1 MARSELMDVALHT
14 VRDHGFHALRVG
26 RVVRETEEAASFVL
40 EVPDELSDRFAYRAG
55 QFCNFRIEVGG
66 ESHMRCYSMSSSPA
80 VDTELQVTVKRVPGG
95 VVSNWF
101 VDHLAPGDL
110 VEVSPP
116 TGFFQLTPVNGDVV
130 AFAAGSGITPV
141 ISLLKTVLAT
151 TTRRARLL
159 YANRDRQS
167 VIFAAELEA
176 MAADHPDRFQVV
188 HHLDVE
194 RGFVGDETV
203 TALAHPSKGSS
214 DAEADRAEFYVCGP
228 EPFMDRV
235 ERALVAS
242 GVEAARVHIERF
254 TGTGGPTADPP
265 AAPEQGAEVTVE
277 LGGRTGTT
285 EHRPGTTILQTARQ
299 LGLNPPSSCE
309 AGNCATCMA
318 KVVEGAVS
326 MQVNNALTKEEVDE
340 GWVLTCQ
347 GVPASE
353 TVRVVYDFE
362 EG

>member
-26 RVVRETEEAASFVL
+26 RVVRETDEATSFVL
-40 EVPDELSDRFAYRAG
+40 EVPDELEERFAYQAG
-55 QFCNFRIEVGG
+55 QFCNFRVEVGG

-80 VDTELQVTVKRVPGG
+80 VDAELQVTVKRVPGG

-116 TGFFQLTPVNGDVV
+116 TGFFQLTAVDDDVV

-159 YANRDRQS
+159 YANRDRRS
-167 VIFAAELEA
+167 VIFATELEVL
-176 MAADHPDRFQVV
+176 AADHPDRFQVV

-194 RGFVGDETV
+194 RGFVGDEAV
-203 TALAHPSKGSS
+203 TALARPPESPSNGVARS
-214 DAEADRAEFYVCGP
+214 AEFYVCGP
-228 EPFMDRV
+228 EPFMDTV
-235 ERALVAS
+235 ERALTAS
-242 GVEAARVHIERF
+242 GVEPARIHIERF
-254 TGTGGPTADPP
+254 TATGGPAAEPP
-265 AAPEQGAEVTVE
+265 VAPQQGAQITVE

-318 KVVEGAVS
+318 KVVDGAVS
-326 MQVNNALTKEEVDE
+326 MQVNNALTAEEVDE

>member
-26 RVVRETEEAASFVL
+26 RVVPETEEAASFVL
-40 EVPDELSDRFAYRAG
+40 EVPDDLRDRFAYQAG
-55 QFCNFRIEVGG
+55 QFCNFRVDVGG
-66 ESHMRCYSMSSSPA
+66 ESHLRCYSMSSSPA
-80 VDTELQVTVKRVPGG
+80 VDDELQVTVKRVPGG

-116 TGFFQLTPVNGDVV
+116 TGFFQLTPEDGDVV

-141 ISLLKTVLAT
+141 ISLLKTALAT
-151 TTRRARLL
+151 TARRARLL
-159 YANRDRQS
+159 YANRDRGS
-167 VIFAAELEA
+167 VIFAAELDA
-176 MAADHPDRFQVV
+176 LAARYPDRFRVV

-194 RGFVGDETV
+194 RGFVGAESV
-203 TALAHPSKGSS
+203 GALAGPAGGTAGVR
-214 DAEADRAEFYVCGP
+214 DGAEYYVCGP
-228 EPFMDRV
+228 APFMDTV
-235 ERALVAS
+235 EGALLAS
-242 GVEAARVHIERF
+242 GVEPARIHIERF
-254 TGTGGPTADPP
+254 TGSDGPAVEPP
-265 AAPEQGAEVTVE
+265 AAPAGGAQVTIE

-285 EHRPGTTILQTARQ
+285 EHRSGTTILQTARQ

-318 KVVEGAVS
+318 KVVDGAAS
-326 MQVNNALTKEEVDE
+326 MQVNNALTAEEVDE

-347 GVPASE
+347 AVPASQ
-353 TVRVVYDFE
+353 TVHVVYDFE

>member
-1 MARSELMDVALHT
+1 MARSELMGVALHT
-14 VRDHGFHALRVG
+14 VRDHGFHALRVR
-26 RVVRETEEAASFVL
+26 RVVQETEEAASFVL
-40 EVPDELSDRFAYRAG
+40 EVPDDLRDRFAYRAG
-55 QFCNFRIEVGG
+55 QFCNFRVAVGG
-66 ESHMRCYSMSSSPA
+66 ESHLRCYSMSSSPA
-80 VDTELQVTVKRVPGG
+80 VDPELQVTVKRVPGG

-101 VDHLAPGDL
+101 VDHLGPGDL

-116 TGFFQLTPVNGDVV
+116 TGFFQLTPEDGDVV

-167 VIFAAELEA
+167 VIFAAELDTL
-176 MAADHPDRFQVV
+176 AARHPDRFQVV

-194 RGFVGDETV
+194 RGFVGDAAV
-203 TALAHPSKGSS
+203 RALAGPGDGPSAVVPDG
-214 DAEADRAEFYVCGP
+214 AEYYVCGP
-228 EPFMDRV
+228 APFMDTV
-235 ERALVAS
+235 EGALVAS
-242 GVEAARVHIERF
+242 GVEPGRVHIERF
-254 TGTGGPTADPP
+254 TGPEPSVVEPRD
-265 AAPEQGAEVTVE
+265 APRRGAQVTIE
-277 LGGRTGTT
+277 LGGHAGTT

-299 LGLNPPSSCE
+299 LNLNPPSSCE

-318 KVVEGAVS
+318 KVVDGVAS
-326 MQVNNALTKEEVDE
+326 MQVNNALTAEEVDE

-347 GVPASE
+347 AVPASE
-353 TVRVVYDFE
+353 TVHVVYDFE